1 MVNMN
6 ISLKKPD
13 TIGSI
18 VSSLCVVHCL
28 LTPLLFAAQS
38 FTATQNDL
46 VPFWWKNLDYVFISI
61 SMIAV
66 YKSTEKSIN
75 NVTKFGLWISWIILF
90 LLILNEKLGWIEL
103 DEIITY
109 LAAFTLSAL
118 HIYNLNYCQCK
129 TENCCNN

>member
-1 MVNMN
+1 MN

-18 VSSLCVVHCL
+18 VSSLCIVHCL

-46 VPFWWKNLDYVFISI
+46 VPFWWKNLDYVFITI

-66 YKSTEKSIN
+66 YKSTEKSTN

-90 LLILNEKLGWIEL
+90 LLILNEKIGWIEL
-103 DEIITY
+103 NEIITY
-109 LAAFTLSAL
+109 LAALTLSAL

>member
-1 MVNMN
+1 MQLSCVKDMVNMN

-61 SMIAV
+61 SHDR
-66 YKSTEKSIN
+66 S
-75 NVTKFGLWISWIILF
+75 L
-90 LLILNEKLGWIEL
+90 
-103 DEIITY
+103 
-109 LAAFTLSAL
+109 
-118 HIYNLNYCQCK
+118 
-129 TENCCNN
+129 

>member
-1 MVNMN
+1 MN

-38 FTATQNDL
+38 FTATQNNL

-61 SMIAV
+61 SLIAV
-66 YKSTEKSIN
+66 YKSTEKSTN
-75 NVTKFGLWISWIILF
+75 NLTKSGLWISWIILF
-90 LLILNEKLGWIEL
+90 ILILNEKLGWIEL
-103 DEIITY
+103 DEIVTY
-109 LAAFTLSAL
+109 LTAFTLSAL